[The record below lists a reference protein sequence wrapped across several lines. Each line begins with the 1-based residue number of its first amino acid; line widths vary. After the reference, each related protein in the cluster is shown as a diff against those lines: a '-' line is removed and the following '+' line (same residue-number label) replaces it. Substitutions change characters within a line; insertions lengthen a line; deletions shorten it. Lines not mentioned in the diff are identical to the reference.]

1 MIVNKCD
8 NCQVQFE
15 EGQFPE
21 WLQLTSERGILIVGP
36 GRSVAKYRMLDFCS
50 PTCAQEFLT
59 TLVIAMR
66 ESACLSKKEQ
76 LK

>member
-8 NCQVQFE
+8 NCQAQFE

-36 GRSVAKYRMLDFCS
+36 GRSVVKYQMLDFCS
-50 PTCAQEFLT
+50 PLCAQEFLT
-59 TLVIAMR
+59 TLTRKMS
-66 ESACLSKKEQ
+66 ESACQSKSE
-76 LK
+76 

>member
-8 NCQVQFE
+8 NCQAQFE

-36 GRSVAKYRMLDFCS
+36 GEVL
-50 PTCAQEFLT
+50 
-59 TLVIAMR
+59 
-66 ESACLSKKEQ
+66 
-76 LK
+76 